1 MDNVPMQYENKYT
14 LMINI
19 NREKE
24 KKVKDLLKHKEKQNQ
39 NQKKISKRE
48 KMMKNGFNFIQK
60 GSFMKNL
67 QNRIKEDQ
75 KKNQNK
81 EKNKEGTLMNDKTQF
96 KELNNDFSNI
106 DNSNISLQLYNDIKP
121 KYNKNNVSLTFHDQI
136 PEVESWD
143 KVFLPLKFQTFL
155 PKDNNNLLSFEQI
168 ESYINSNN
176 YLKEFIYSK
185 LNSYVYHPIKLKNEI
200 LEKEKKIQNET
211 NLTLKEKKKLLH
223 QKRMRIANDEREQ
236 IKLGLKQPKK
246 PKIKEKNKL
255 NLLKEKFISP
265 TEIDLYV
272 KKQYEIRKKKM
283 LEENEKRKLTKEQ
296 KKEKIKKKFEKDL
309 KDGTY
314 ASLFKIK
321 YLTSDKNRFKI
332 DKNSQQ
338 LYLTGLCL
346 MNREN
351 TLNNLLYV
359 EGGYKA
365 IQRFKKLVLSRI
377 KWNETEK
384 DLVNQKLSLKNDD
397 EKNKENNNINN
408 CKLLWEGSVRKRI
421 WGKWK
426 MREIKSEQDAIAILK
441 EKNMEYI
448 WNMIKNS

>member
-1 MDNVPMQYENKYT
+1 
-14 LMINI
+14 
-19 NREKE
+19 
-24 KKVKDLLKHKEKQNQ
+24 
-39 NQKKISKRE
+39 
-48 KMMKNGFNFIQK
+48 
-60 GSFMKNL
+60 
-67 QNRIKEDQ
+67 
-75 KKNQNK
+75 
-81 EKNKEGTLMNDKTQF
+81 
-96 KELNNDFSNI
+96 
-106 DNSNISLQLYNDIKP
+106 
-121 KYNKNNVSLTFHDQI
+121 
-136 PEVESWD
+136 
-143 KVFLPLKFQTFL
+143 
-155 PKDNNNLLSFEQI
+155 
-168 ESYINSNN
+168 
-176 YLKEFIYSK
+176 
-185 LNSYVYHPIKLKNEI
+185 
-200 LEKEKKIQNET
+200 
-211 NLTLKEKKKLLH
+211 
-223 QKRMRIANDEREQ
+223 MRISNDEREQ
-236 IKLGLKQPKK
+236 IKLGLKQPKP
-246 PKIKEKNKL
+246 PKITEKNKL
-255 NLLKEKFISP
+255 NLLKEKFVSP
-265 TEIDLYV
+265 TEIDIYV
-272 KKQYEIRKKKM
+272 KKQYELRKKKM

>member
-39 NQKKISKRE
+39 NQKKMSKRE

-96 KELNNDFSNI
+96 KELNNVFSNI

-314 ASLFKIK
+314 ASLFKVK
-321 YLTSDKNRFKI
+321 FLTSDKNRFKI

-351 TLNNLLYV
+351 ALSNLIYV

-365 IQRFKKLVLSRI
+365 IQRFKKLVLRRI

-384 DLVNQKLSLKNDD
+384 NLIN
-397 EKNKENNNINN
+397 EYNNNYKNIGNNLNNIFEN
-408 CKLLWEGSVRKRI
+408 CKLIWEGSIKKRNCVN
-421 WGKWK
+421 WK
-426 MREIKSEQDAIAILK
+426 MREIKSEQDAISILK
-441 EKNMEYI
+441 EKNLEYI
-448 WNMIKNS
+448 WNMIK

>member
-39 NQKKISKRE
+39 NQKKMSKRE

-60 GSFMKNL
+60 GSFKKNL

-236 IKLGLKQPKK
+236 IKLGLM
-246 PKIKEKNKL
+246 
-255 NLLKEKFISP
+255 S
-265 TEIDLYV
+265 LY
-272 KKQYEIRKKKM
+272 
-283 LEENEKRKLTKEQ
+283 N
-296 KKEKIKKKFEKDL
+296 
-309 KDGTY
+309 
-314 ASLFKIK
+314 
-321 YLTSDKNRFKI
+321 
-332 DKNSQQ
+332 
-338 LYLTGLCL
+338 
-346 MNREN
+346 
-351 TLNNLLYV
+351 
-359 EGGYKA
+359 
-365 IQRFKKLVLSRI
+365 
-377 KWNETEK
+377 
-384 DLVNQKLSLKNDD
+384 
-397 EKNKENNNINN
+397 
-408 CKLLWEGSVRKRI
+408 
-421 WGKWK
+421 
-426 MREIKSEQDAIAILK
+426 
-441 EKNMEYI
+441 
-448 WNMIKNS
+448 